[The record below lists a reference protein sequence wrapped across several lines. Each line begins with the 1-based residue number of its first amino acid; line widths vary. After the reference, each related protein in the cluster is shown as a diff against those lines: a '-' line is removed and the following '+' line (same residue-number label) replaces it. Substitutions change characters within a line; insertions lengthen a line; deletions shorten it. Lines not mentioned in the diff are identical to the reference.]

1 MERGDGVTQLA
12 GTVAVEIFTAQK
24 GHTFYF
30 PCLYKHRVAG
40 TPTTRGHIKLAITS
54 GENNLI
60 PTSHVSPQVLF
71 NFQRPLPVMIKYMK

>member
-1 MERGDGVTQLA
+1 MEKGDGVTQLA

-40 TPTTRGHIKLAITS
+40 TPTTRGHIKPAITS
-54 GENNLI
+54 GENSLI
-60 PTSHVSPQVLF
+60 PTSA
-71 NFQRPLPVMIKYMK
+71 I